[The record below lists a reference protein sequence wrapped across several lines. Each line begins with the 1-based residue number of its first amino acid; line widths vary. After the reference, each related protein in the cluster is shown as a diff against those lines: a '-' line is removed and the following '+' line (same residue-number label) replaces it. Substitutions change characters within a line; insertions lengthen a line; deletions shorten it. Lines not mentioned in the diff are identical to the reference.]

1 VPFPVP
7 LFPLRTVL
15 FPGALLP
22 LHIFE
27 PRYRQLLADL
37 SALEARDRTFVLLP
51 PGPEGGLPEPG
62 AVGCLARLRGAQY
75 LPDGRANI
83 VVSGERRVSFQSHHP
98 SPAPYFKGLIRWLED
113 EPDIQVPSEQE
124 VSTLRTLGIRYAEAR
139 HTLED
144 RTLEVDL
151 PRDPAA
157 LSFAIAG
164 FLEWD
169 FEALQHF
176 LEMRSAS
183 ARVTRLLAALPLLV
197 SSTEARATVHDRAK
211 RNGHGTP
218 A

>member
-1 VPFPVP
+1 
-7 LFPLRTVL
+7 VL

-37 SALEARDRTFVLLP
+37 TTREAGDRNFVLLP
-51 PGPEGGLPEPG
+51 PGIEGGLPEPG
-62 AVGCLARLRGAQY
+62 TIGCLARLRGAQY

-83 VVSGERRVSFQSHHP
+83 VVSGERRISFLSRH
-98 SPAPYFKGLIRWLED
+98 PAPTPYFQGLVRWADD
-113 EPDIQVPSEQE
+113 EPDIQVPSEQD
-124 VSTLRTLGIRYAEAR
+124 VSVLRVLGTRYAEAR
-139 HTLED
+139 HSLED
-144 RTLEVDL
+144 RTIEVDL
-151 PRDPAA
+151 PRDAA
-157 LSFAIAG
+157 GLSFAIAG

-197 SSTEARATVHDRAK
+197 TTTEARAEVHDRAK
-211 RNGHGTP
+211 QNGHGGP